1 MQCVTLELLWH
12 KRQLTRSMLTAIFE
26 ASSPLDS
33 QSSNFQSANNKTELR
48 PQHSGVLIQAELDTP
63 TSNILIEE
71 AQEQPPFCSRRRGLA
86 HDSVSSFFSA
96 LFAMA
101 STFQL
106 SCYPLRCVKRI
117 NEVLMRFEEDRV
129 TFFFWLNWLWLCG
142 DDRPVSKVSGFATHR
157 CWHLKVNKT
166 IWTLRFP
173 SLIRNTL
180 WIYCLM

>member
-1 MQCVTLELLWH
+1 MQCVTLKLLWH

-86 HDSVSSFFSA
+86 HDSVGSFFSA

-129 TFFFWLNWLWLCG
+129 TFFFLVELIMIMRRWQARIKGEWLCYA
-142 DDRPVSKVSGFATHR
+142 PMLTLKSKQNDLDSKIPFI
-157 CWHLKVNKT
+157 N
-166 IWTLRFP
+166 
-173 SLIRNTL
+173 
-180 WIYCLM
+180 